1 MGDFLTTIET
11 HPNLFTTIVAPSG
24 EGVSVS
30 VKRK

>member
-1 MGDFLTTIET
+1 MRDFLATIDT
-11 HPNLFTTIVAPSG
+11 HPQLFTSIVAPSG